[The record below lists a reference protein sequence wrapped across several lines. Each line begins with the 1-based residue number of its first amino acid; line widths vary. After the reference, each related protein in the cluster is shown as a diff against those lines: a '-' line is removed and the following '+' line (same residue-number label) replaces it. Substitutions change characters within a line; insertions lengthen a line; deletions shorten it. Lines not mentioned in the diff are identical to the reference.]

1 VREGFVLYAYNL
13 AGEFSVPI
21 ARVIMLAGDYRFFE
35 KMGRGDL
42 LLSFV
47 LKHVNKHSPALLSP
61 FGDGWEFFLNTEGVA
76 VHRGDNLDKL
86 PVVDLS

>member
-1 VREGFVLYAYNL
+1 
-13 AGEFSVPI
+13 
-21 ARVIMLAGDYRFFE
+21 VIIVSLK

-47 LKHVNKHSPALLSP
+47 LKHINKRGAGLLSP

-86 PVVDLS
+86 PVFDLS